1 MGISIN
7 TRQAYSEVD
16 EFLNIIS
23 AENKEKV
30 PKYLRELFSK
40 EKDESY
46 IKGINLDVPIKNQ
59 GLKEETLAII
69 AWLNLEYW
77 CQDESE
83 KTRLKEIYEKNEE
96 KYSGLLQVA
105 FSPDEV
111 FKQKEETLSNI
122 PVVKKEETI
131 IKKIINKIKNLLFK

>member
-7 TRQAYSEVD
+7 TRQTYSEVD

-23 AENKEKV
+23 AENRERV

-83 KTRLKEIYEKNEE
+83 KKRLREIYEKNEE
-96 KYSGLLQVA
+96 KHNALLQVA
-105 FSPDEV
+105 FNPDKV
-111 FKQKEETLSNI
+111 FKPKEQITANI

-131 IKKIINKIKNLLFK
+131 IMRIINKIKNMLFR